1 LNVTV
6 AALVGLTVAV
16 SMRIVGILL
25 VAALMVLPV
34 IAASR
39 LARSMRGSFGLS
51 LAFGL
56 ASVWIG
62 LTASYYGNLAAG
74 GAIVLVAAAF
84 VLAATAARSFR
95 PA

>member
-1 LNVTV
+1 
-6 AALVGLTVAV
+6 
-16 SMRIVGILL
+16 
-25 VAALMVLPV
+25 
-34 IAASR
+34 
-39 LARSMRGSFGLS
+39 
-51 LAFGL
+51 
-56 ASVWIG
+56 VWIG